1 VGVGSLRVLDLGS
14 GDRDLSDA
22 LARHGARPRALVAT
36 DLLIERLRGNPH
48 GRRVAADG
56 RRLPFRDG
64 SFDAV
69 VQCTVL
75 SSVRAA
81 AARRV
86 LAAEMLRVCRPGGV
100 VLSYDA
106 RLPNPFN
113 RQVRRVA
120 RREHRSLFAGCRIA
134 FRSLTPIPQLL
145 RLLPR
150 LAGPMG
156 RVAPLR
162 AFDLATVEAPA
173 SLAPVASGV
182 PS

>member
-1 VGVGSLRVLDLGS
+1 
-14 GDRDLSDA
+14 
-22 LARHGARPRALVAT
+22 
-36 DLLIERLRGNPH
+36 
-48 GRRVAADG
+48 
-56 RRLPFRDG
+56 
-64 SFDAV
+64 
-69 VQCTVL
+69 
-75 SSVRAA
+75 
-81 AARRV
+81 
-86 LAAEMLRVCRPGGV
+86 MLRVCRPGGV

-162 AFDLATVEAPA
+162 AFDLATVETPAPLAPA
-173 SLAPVASGV
+173 ASGV